1 RHASCGGLRGEKGS
15 LASAAGSGGPP
26 LLPPLAADAV
36 LVGAFGND
44 LVTAVMNTCAPLQSG
59 VTLPANNV
67 AISGAD
73 VHDALYSTIE
83 SQGPTTRTG
92 ILYSRV
98 LLPGQTQVS
107 AMIAQQPTFVS
118 VELAANDVLPASTGR
133 ISAMTPYANWEAD

>member
-59 VTLPANNV
+59 VTLPANSV
-67 AISGAD
+67 AISGAN
-73 VHDALYSTIE
+73 VHDALYSNVE
-83 SQGPTTRTG
+83 SEGTTTRTG
-92 ILYSRV
+92 VLYSRV
-98 LLPGQTQVS
+98 LPVGQTQVS
-107 AMIAQQPTFVS
+107 AMVSQNPTFVS
-118 VELAANDVLPASTGR
+118 VEFAANEV
-133 ISAMTPYANWEAD
+133 